1 MTTGWSRTRTWDADA
16 SNIAAAR
23 HFVALQ
29 LATHGVDDAIPD
41 ARLVVSELATNAVRH
56 AGSRFTVTVD
66 VTDGAVLV
74 SVTDPSSALP
84 SPVHATSLHDSGRGL
99 GIVAELSANW
109 GVTPEP
115 HGGKSVWALI
125 AAPAHLDG
133 LGHGDES
140 GRRVQGSVSPTL
152 RDE

>member
-1 MTTGWSRTRTWDADA
+1 VTTGWSRTRTWDADA

-29 LATHGVDDAIPD
+29 LAVHGLDDAVPD

-66 VTDGAVLV
+66 VTGGAVLV
-74 SVTDPSSALP
+74 TVSDPSSALP
-84 SPVHATSLHDSGRGL
+84 FPVQASPLHDSGRGL
-99 GIVAELSANW
+99 GIVAELSASW

-125 AAPAHLDG
+125 APALPDG
-133 LGHGDES
+133 LGLGYGS
-140 GRRVQGSVSPTL
+140 GGRFQAPVSPTL
-152 RDE
+152 RHE

>member
-1 MTTGWSRTRTWDADA
+1 VTTGWSRTRTWDADA

-29 LATHGVDDAIPD
+29 LAVHGLDDAVPD

-66 VTDGAVLV
+66 VTGGAVLV
-74 SVTDPSSALP
+74 TVSDPSSALP
-84 SPVHATSLHDSGRGL
+84 FPVQASPLHDSGRGL
-99 GIVAELSANW
+99 GIVAELSASW

-125 AAPAHLDG
+125 APALPDG
-133 LGHGDES
+133 LGQGDGS
-140 GRRVQGSVSPTL
+140 GRRVQGPASPTL
-152 RDE
+152 RHA